1 MRSRT
6 HTPRRPR
13 RAARLSLAVAAV
25 AATAFA
31 PAGDA
36 HAVGDDLAIW
46 ALSVGQGDAT
56 LLRGPCGDFG
66 LVDANNTSAPKV
78 LATLDA
84 NGGRGRLA
92 WISPS
97 HYDADHLGDVVDVA
111 TAPGVSVDAVYDRG
125 GDRLAKDT
133 ATYRAYYD
141 WVTATPGLRRPV
153 DIGARF
159 TLCTGAQEVTFDVLS
174 AGTDGTAAGGLA
186 VVSENDKGL
195 CLKVQYRDF
204 DMASCGDISGYVSGD
219 YRDVESRVAGA
230 LGDVE
235 VAHVNHHGSRYSS
248 NLTYTTVLRAQA
260 AVVSTGANSYGHPT
274 SAALSRWTAAG
285 SELYQT
291 GNANGT
297 QQDGDIVI
305 TTTGATAFL
314 VRTTALP
321 RVRPY
326 PMDEGVRT

>member
-1 MRSRT
+1 MGHRT
-6 HTPRRPR
+6 FRTTPPRRVAHVG
-13 RAARLSLAVAAV
+13 AAILAAAAV
-25 AATAFA
+25 AAPV
-31 PAGDA
+31 PAA
-36 HAVGDDLAIW
+36 RAVADDLSIW
-46 ALSVGQGDAT
+46 VLSVGQGDAA
-56 LLRGPCGDFG
+56 LFRGPCGDFG
-66 LVDANNTSAPKV
+66 LVDANNGARAKI

-111 TAPGVSVDAVYDRG
+111 TSSGVSVDAVYDRG
-125 GDRLAKDT
+125 GDRTAKDT

-141 WVTATPGLRRPV
+141 WVTATPGLRQSV

-159 TLCTGAQEVTFDVLS
+159 TLCSGAEQVTFDVLS
-174 AGTDGTAAGGLA
+174 AAPDGTAAGGLA
-186 VVSENDKGL
+186 VVSDNDKGL
-195 CLKVQYRDF
+195 CLKVQFRDF
-204 DMASCGDISGYVSGD
+204 DMASCGDIGGFMSGE
-219 YRDVESRVAGA
+219 YRDVESRVVAA
-230 LGDVE
+230 MGDVE

-274 SAALSRWTAAG
+274 AEALARWTAAA

-297 QQDGDIVI
+297 QKDGDVVI
-305 TTTGATAFL
+305 TTTGANAFL

>member
-1 MRSRT
+1 MRT
-6 HTPRRPR
+6 NAVR
-13 RAARLSLAVAAV
+13 RALCAALAAVVAPLAAPTEAAV
-25 AATAFA
+25 A
-31 PAGDA
+31 DELS
-36 HAVGDDLAIW
+36 VW
-46 ALSVGQGDAT
+46 VLSVGQGDAA
-56 LLRGPCGDFG
+56 LFRGPCGDFG
-66 LVDANNTSAPKV
+66 LVDANNTAASRV

-111 TAPGVSVDAVYDRG
+111 TAPGVSVAAVYDRG

-141 WVTATPGLRRPV
+141 WVTATPGLRQSV

-159 TLCTGAQEVTFDVLS
+159 TLCTGADQVTFDVLS
-174 AGTDGTAAGGLA
+174 AAPDGTAAGGLA
-186 VVSENDKGL
+186 VVDENDKGL
-195 CLKVQYRDF
+195 CLKVAYRDF
-204 DMASCGDISGYVSGD
+204 DLATCGDISGFSSGG
-219 YRDVESRVAGA
+219 YRDVESRVAAG

-248 NLTYTTVLRAQA
+248 NLTYTTTLRAQA
-260 AVVSTGANSYGHPT
+260 AVVSVGANSYGHPT
-274 SAALSRWTAAG
+274 AEALGRWTAAG
-285 SELYQT
+285 TEVYRT
-291 GNANGT
+291 GTPAGA
-297 QQDGDIVI
+297 QQDGDVVV
-305 TTTGATAFL
+305 TTSGVTAFV

-326 PMDEGVRT
+326 LMDEGPRP